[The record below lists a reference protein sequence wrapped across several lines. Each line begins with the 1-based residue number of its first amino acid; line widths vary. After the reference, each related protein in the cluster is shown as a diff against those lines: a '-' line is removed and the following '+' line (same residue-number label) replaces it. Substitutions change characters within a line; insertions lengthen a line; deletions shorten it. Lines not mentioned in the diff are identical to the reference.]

1 MRGANCV
8 IVEDVVT
15 TGGSVL
21 ETAEALRKA
30 GLVVDTAV
38 VVLNR
43 EQGGR
48 ENLQQHGITLISM
61 LSVHQVL
68 ASLKHQGLIT
78 ENVMQLS
85 TDFINNTRPDLP
97 TSTVRYQQCNP
108 QNTALLSHFYSV
120 SHCLCEKHPRIIH

>member
-1 MRGANCV
+1 MGGANCV

-21 ETAEALRKA
+21 ETAEALRKI

-38 VVLNR
+38 VLLNR

-48 ENLQQHGITLISM
+48 ERLQQHGITLHSV

-68 ASLKHQGLIT
+68 DSLYRQQLISQDT
-78 ENVMQLS
+78 MKLS
-85 TDFINNTRPDLP
+85 TEFISNTQPE
-97 TSTVRYQQCNP
+97 
-108 QNTALLSHFYSV
+108 ASV
-120 SHCLCEKHPRIIH
+120 SSVS

>member
-1 MRGANCV
+1 MYCTLNTSPVSLLNDISFTQRLVEGTIVGGANCV

-21 ETAEALRKA
+21 ETAEALRKI

-38 VVLNR
+38 VLLNR

-48 ENLQQHGITLISM
+48 ERLQQHGITLHSV

-68 ASLKHQGLIT
+68 DSLHQQQLISHDT
-78 ENVMQLS
+78 MQLA
-85 TDFINNTRPDLP
+85 TDFISNTRPEA
-97 TSTVRYQQCNP
+97 SVI
-108 QNTALLSHFYSV
+108 SV
-120 SHCLCEKHPRIIH
+120 SM